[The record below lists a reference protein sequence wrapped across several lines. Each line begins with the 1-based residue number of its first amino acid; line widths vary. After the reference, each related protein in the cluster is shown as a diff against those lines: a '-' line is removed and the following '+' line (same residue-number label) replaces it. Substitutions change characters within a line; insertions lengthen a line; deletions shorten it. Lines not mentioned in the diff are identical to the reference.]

1 MNRSP
6 PLEIH
11 KPKRPKK
18 PMPYDK
24 AKYDGSDSGEPIE
37 AES

>member
-1 MNRSP
+1 MIRSP

-18 PMPYDK
+18 PMPYNPKD
-24 AKYDGSDSGEPIE
+24 YDSSDSSGHVEVTE
-37 AES
+37 